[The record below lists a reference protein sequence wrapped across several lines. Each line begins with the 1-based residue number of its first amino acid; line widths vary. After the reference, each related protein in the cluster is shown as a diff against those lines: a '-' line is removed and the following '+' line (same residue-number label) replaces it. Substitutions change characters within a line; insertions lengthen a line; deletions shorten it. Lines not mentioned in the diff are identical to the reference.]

1 MEVIVAVGDGRYR
14 AEVPVADQRL
24 MEQVGVGPSD
34 WFVNSHDAMPV
45 YSDTLV
51 AAIKALESD
60 PVAPAEES
68 SSSGAV

>member
-14 AEVPVADQRL
+14 AEVPAADQRL